1 MLQAGPIDKNFSFYR
16 SDAILFFQRI
26 TLAAVTTGSIRVK
39 MEAAGCNNPE
49 ATRAAWIRVAG
60 LAGRVQ
66 QITSPGW
73 MHETSAR
80 T

>member
-60 LAGRVQ
+60 LAGLAEVRAVRF
-66 QITSPGW
+66 W
-73 MHETSAR
+73 LHL
-80 T
+80 